1 MNWSNQNME
10 KRKTVYVPMAAD
22 IVHPGHVNILKT
34 AASYG
39 DVIVGLFTDEAIASY
54 KRVPYMTYEQRA
66 AVIGNMKGVV
76 EVIPQETKDYEPN
89 LRKLKPDYMVHG
101 TDWRTG
107 PLAQVRQR
115 AIDVMAEWGGKVI
128 EPEYTKGISTTQII
142 KKIEERGE

>member
-1 MNWSNQNME
+1 
-10 KRKTVYVPMAAD
+10 MAAD

-101 TDWRTG
+101 TDWRKG

>member
-1 MNWSNQNME
+1 ME

-22 IVHPGHVNILKT
+22 IVHPGHVNILKV

-142 KKIEERGE
+142 KEIEERGE

>member
-1 MNWSNQNME
+1 ME

-22 IVHPGHVNILKT
+22 IVHPGHVNILKV

-76 EVIPQETKDYEPN
+76 KVIPQETKDYEPN

-107 PLAQVRQR
+107 PLAEVRQR

-142 KKIEERGE
+142 KEIEERGE

>member
-1 MNWSNQNME
+1 ME

-22 IVHPGHVNILKT
+22 IVHPGHVNILKV

-107 PLAQVRQR
+107 PLAEVRQR

-142 KKIEERGE
+142 KEIEERGE